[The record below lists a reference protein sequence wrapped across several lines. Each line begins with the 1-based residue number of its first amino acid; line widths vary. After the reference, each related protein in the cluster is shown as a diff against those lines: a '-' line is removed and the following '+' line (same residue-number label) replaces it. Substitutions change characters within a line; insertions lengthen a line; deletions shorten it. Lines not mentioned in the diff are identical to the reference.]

1 MLNSKS
7 SVFIAPKFIQYMVP
21 VYTACMGALV
31 GKFQRFLCVS
41 VLGISR
47 KMPRDNGKAVP
58 AHI

>member
-1 MLNSKS
+1 
-7 SVFIAPKFIQYMVP
+7 MVP
-21 VYTACMGALV
+21 VDTASMGALV
-31 GKFQRFLCVS
+31 GKFQRALS